1 MRLRLT
7 VTNILSISKTAPIN
21 TGIQTFLNR
30 LHQLNLDPI
39 GRKISHP
46 SGEGWSQA
54 ATEMAIANYCRFLY
68 LIFLYPEVSLVPT
81 LEIDT
86 VWHAH
91 VLSTRKYATDMQYLF
106 GEFLHHDPA
115 FGTRGDEDHQRW
127 QTAFQ
132 VTKALFQEH
141 FGAEAWD
148 EMTEDPGA
156 CEPLGF

>member
-1 MRLRLT
+1 MTTL
-7 VTNILSISKTAPIN
+7 ILSQRVKSN
-21 TGIQTFLNR
+21 TGNRNFLNR

-39 GRKISHP
+39 SQKISHP

-54 ATEMAIANYCRFLY
+54 ATEMALANYRRFLY

-86 VWHAH
+86 AWHYH
-91 VLSTRKYATDMQYLF
+91 ILDTQRYATDMQYLF

-115 FGTRGDEDHQRW
+115 FGTRGDEDQQRW

-148 EMTEDPGA
+148 EMTESPGA
-156 CEPLGF
+156 CEPPGF